1 MGRVAGVAGGAVI
14 PGGVDAPEIVAEV
27 TALFHRYE
35 AALMANDLAALD
47 AFFWP
52 DERLTR
58 YGMADRQW
66 GIDQL
71 RAFRAATPTPTFTR
85 RLEHLRITAFGSSC
99 AVAQVEFVRSDTPL
113 RGFQTQT
120 WVRFEEFGW
129 RIVSAHVSMI
139 PFTA

>member
-1 MGRVAGVAGGAVI
+1 MSPADINLPPVV
-14 PGGVDAPEIVAEV
+14 EEV

-35 AALMANDLAALD
+35 AALMGNDLAALD

-58 YGMADRQW
+58 YGIADRQW
-66 GIDQL
+66 GISAL
-71 RAFRAATPTPTFTR
+71 RDFRAGSPAPSFTR
-85 RLEHLRITAFGSSC
+85 RLEHLRILAIGTDC
-99 AVAQVEFVRSDTPL
+99 AVAQVEFVRSDTSL

-120 WVRFEEFGW
+120 WVRFAGQGW

-139 PFTA
+139 PFPG